1 MATQKDIL
9 RTMMTQLD
17 EASDKIPEG
26 LYLQFCDH
34 LQNLHNKTGPFSRI
48 GHGRQQTRV
57 GTMRKLHRFP
67 QMNTDTWMFK
77 ITKKRLTEWVKNN
90 VPGGDRVRVAV
101 VAAARWVTISV
112 TAPTSSKT
120 YSTRHRGS
128 TVTLTYQH
136 LKPLEK

>member
-1 MATQKDIL
+1 MTPRIKSPKVSTSSSVIISKTFTIKLDHFLVSDVVATKRAWVPL
-9 RTMMTQLD
+9 
-17 EASDKIPEG
+17 
-26 LYLQFCDH
+26 
-34 LQNLHNKTGPFSRI
+34 
-48 GHGRQQTRV
+48 
-57 GTMRKLHRFP
+57 RKLHRFP

-77 ITKKRLTEWVKNN
+77 ITKKRLTECMVS
-90 VPGGDRVRVAV
+90 VTEPTGDLRVRVAV